1 MALNINWYPGHMK
14 KTKEDI
20 EKNLKLVDIV
30 LEIIDA
36 RIPESSRNPMLDDIL
51 KDKPR
56 MIIMNKSDLAD
67 PKENQRWINKFK
79 NDGIKALPMNSK
91 EKINVGKIYDMA
103 RKILADKFKKYEEK
117 EIENP
122 IIRMMIVGVPNSGKS
137 TFINN
142 VANRKGARV
151 GNRPGVTQTKQWIKT
166 NSNLQLLDTPGVL
179 WPKFDD
185 RTGLHL
191 SYTNAIKDEI
201 LNIEDLTLYFLKEM
215 AEEYPENLKERY
227 GVDPTM
233 EAIDIYEAIAKRRGA
248 IIAGGDFDYTRTATI
263 ILNDFRTGKLGRI
276 TLEKIWNI
284 LNITMI

>member
-79 NDGIKALPMNSK
+79 NDGIIALPMNSK
-91 EKINVGKIYDMA
+91 EKKKKKKIYDMA

-142 VANRKGARV
+142 VAQRKGARV

-201 LNIEDLTLYFLKEM
+201 LNIEDLTLYFLREL
-215 AEEYPENLKERY
+215 AESYPENLKERY
-227 GVDPTM
+227 GVDPSM

-284 LNITMI
+284 LNIMTK

>member
-14 KTKEDI
+14 KTKEEI

-51 KDKPR
+51 ADKPR

-67 PKENQRWINKFK
+67 SKENQKWINKFK
-79 NDGIKALPMNSK
+79 NDGIVALPMNSK
-91 EKINVGKIYDMA
+91 ERINVGKIYDMA
-103 RKILADKFKKYEEK
+103 REILADKFKKHEEK
-117 EIENP
+117 DIDNP

-142 VANRKGARV
+142 VAQRKGARV

-166 NSNLQLLDTPGVL
+166 NSNIQLLDTPGVL

-191 SYTNAIKDEI
+191 SFTNAIKDEI
-201 LNIEDLTLYFLKEM
+201 LNIEDLTLYFLKEI
-215 AEEYPENLKERY
+215 AKEYPENLKERY
-227 GVDPTM
+227 EVDPSS
-233 EAIDIYEAIAKRRGA
+233 EAIDIYEAIAKKRGA

-276 TLEKIWNI
+276 TLEK
-284 LNITMI
+284 L

>member
-79 NDGIKALPMNSK
+79 NDGIIALPMNSK
-91 EKINVGKIYDMA
+91 EKINVGKIYDIA
-103 RKILADKFKKYEEK
+103 REILADKFKKYEEK

-142 VANRKGARV
+142 VAQRKGARV

-201 LNIEDLTLYFLKEM
+201 LNIEDLTLYFLREL
-215 AEEYPENLKERY
+215 AESYPENLKERY
-227 GVDPTM
+227 GVDPSM

-276 TLEKIWNI
+276 TLEKI
-284 LNITMI
+284 

>member
-56 MIIMNKSDLAD
+56 MTIMNKSDLAD

-79 NDGIKALPMNSK
+79 NEGIIALPMNSK

-103 RKILADKFKKYEEK
+103 REILADKFRKYEEK

-201 LNIEDLTLYFLKEM
+201 LNIEDLTLYFLREL
-215 AEEYPENLKERY
+215 AESYPENLKERY
-227 GVDPTM
+227 GVDPSM

-276 TLEKIWNI
+276 TLEKI
-284 LNITMI
+284 

>member
-79 NDGIKALPMNSK
+79 NDGIIALPMNSK

-103 RKILADKFKKYEEK
+103 RKILADKFRKYEEK

-248 IIAGGDFDYTRTATI
+248 IISGGDFDYTRTATI

-276 TLEKIWNI
+276 TLEKI
-284 LNITMI
+284 

>member
-56 MIIMNKSDLAD
+56 MTIMNKSDLAD

-79 NDGIKALPMNSK
+79 NEGIIALPMNSK

-103 RKILADKFKKYEEK
+103 REILADKFRKYEEK

-276 TLEKIWNI
+276 TLEKI
-284 LNITMI
+284 

>member
-79 NDGIKALPMNSK
+79 NDGIIALPMNSK

-142 VANRKGARV
+142 VAQRKGARV

-201 LNIEDLTLYFLKEM
+201 LNIEDLTLYFLREL
-215 AEEYPENLKERY
+215 AESYPENLKERY
-227 GVDPTM
+227 GVDPSM

-248 IIAGGDFDYTRTATI
+248 IIIGGDFDYTRTATI

-276 TLEKIWNI
+276 TLEKI
-284 LNITMI
+284 

>member
-1 MALNINWYPGHMK
+1 MTLNINWYPGHMK
-14 KTKEDI
+14 KTKEEI

-51 KDKPR
+51 EDKPR
-56 MIIMNKSDLAD
+56 LIIMNKVDLSD
-67 PKENQRWINKFK
+67 PKENQKRMNKFK
-79 NDGIKALPMNSK
+79 NDGITAIPMNSK
-91 EKINVGKIYDMA
+91 ERINVGKIYDIA
-103 RKILADKFKKYEEK
+103 REILADKFKKHEEK

-122 IIRMMIVGVPNSGKS
+122 LIRMMIVGVPNSGKS

-142 VANRKGARV
+142 VAQRKGARV

-201 LNIEDLTLYFLKEM
+201 VNIEELTLYFLKEM
-215 AEEYPENLKERY
+215 AKEYPENLEERY

-233 EAIDIYEAIAKRRGA
+233 EAIDIYEAIAKKRGA

-263 ILNDFRTGKLGRI
+263 ILNDFRSGKLGRI
-276 TLEKIWNI
+276 TLEKI
-284 LNITMI
+284 